1 MILIEDILQLHKLSI
16 TNYGGADGIRDIG
29 LLESAIARPYQTY
42 GGEYLYTSPIE
53 KASALGESI
62 IKNHPFIDG
71 NKRTGI
77 LALLSLLLEYNVAS
91 TANEDDLYNFA
102 ISISTGVIHFDEIV
116 HWLKQNTK
124 TL

>member
-16 TNYGGADGIRDIG
+16 INFGGSNGIRDIG

-42 GGEYLYTSPIE
+42 EGKYLYVTAIE
-53 KASALGESI
+53 KAAALGESI

-77 LALLSLLLEYNVAS
+77 LALLSLLLECNIKSIAG
-91 TANEDDLYNFA
+91 EDELYNFT
-102 ISISTGVIHFDEIV
+102 ISISTGEINFEQIV
-116 HWLKQNTK
+116 AWLKIHT
-124 TL
+124 TSL